1 MMAFDQQGVKV
12 FVSFFIGAFV
22 GATIAG
28 AVVFEFFGANE
39 GLEEIETVLVEQGS
53 WVSASF
59 VPVGDGVPQT
69 EIGGLLYVPIYST
82 VYRGDRMGYSDLA
95 ATLSIHNVSLEHD
108 VYVSRVAYYNT
119 DGQLIEEQVNEP
131 HRLTAMATVQFY
143 VDTRDVRGGTA
154 ANFLVEWAAP
164 SGAPPPLAEAIIVG
178 GPYSAVTF
186 LVRGYPVP

>member
-1 MMAFDQQGVKV
+1 M
-12 FVSFFIGAFV
+12 
-22 GATIAG
+22 
-28 AVVFEFFGANE
+28 VFEYFGDDE

-59 VPVGDGVPQT
+59 IPVGDGVPQT
-69 EIGGLLYVPIYST
+69 EVGGLLYVPIYST
-82 VYRGDRMGYSDLA
+82 VYRGDRLGYSDLA

-108 VYVSRVAYYNT
+108 VYISRVAYYDTN
-119 DGQLIEEQVNEP
+119 GQLIEEQVNEP
-131 HRLTAMATVQFY
+131 HRLTAMATVEFY

-164 SGAPPPLAEAIIVG
+164 SGAPPPLVEAVIVG

-186 LVRGYPVP
+186 LVRGHPVP